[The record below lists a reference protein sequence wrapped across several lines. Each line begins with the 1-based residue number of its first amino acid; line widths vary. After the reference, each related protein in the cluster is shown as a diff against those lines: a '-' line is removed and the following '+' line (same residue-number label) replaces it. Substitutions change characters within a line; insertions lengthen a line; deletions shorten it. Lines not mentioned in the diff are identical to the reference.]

1 MTFMGNTT
9 HSCLKGIHISIP
21 LQFLFQVS
29 ITSCL
34 DQNSSLPA
42 GLLLRFNISCS
53 LLGYTRLHLQN
64 NLFRN
69 HSIESL
75 FRPLVVSHGPTN
87 KVIASHPGVQS
98 PLKSDTRLS
107 FHAVHHGLLH
117 PSLTLSNSGP
127 LELLSPLYLCSH
139 TFFCLKISLTLLPAV
154 ILSNSHSSLVTQ
166 FILFLF

>member
-29 ITSCL
+29 TTSCL

-42 GLLLRFNISCS
+42 GLLLHLNVSCS
-53 LLGYTRLHLQN
+53 LLGYPRLHLQN

-75 FRPLVVSHGPTN
+75 FRPLVVSHCPTN

-107 FHAVHHGLLH
+107 FHAVHHGFCTPAL
-117 PSLTLSNSGP
+117 PFPTLGHLNSFH
-127 LELLSPLYLCSH
+127 LSTFVH
-139 TFFCLKISLTLLPAV
+139 T
-154 ILSNSHSSLVTQ
+154 HSSA
-166 FILFLF
+166 